1 MSKQIVTTWFFK
13 SSRDDSTLYQ
23 TLAYTD
29 HTLSCDCPGW
39 KFKKKNTGGDRTCKH
54 ARLVEA
60 GLAKEGSGQCVR
72 RVDHRAF
79 ALAVERDPMIYT
91 NNETGRKLDLS
102 E

>member
-1 MSKQIVTTWFFK
+1 MSKSIATTWFFK
-13 SSRDDSTLYQ
+13 SSSDDSKLYQ

-54 ARLVEA
+54 TRLAEA
-60 GLAKEGSGQCVR
+60 GLADGQCVR
-72 RVDHRAF
+72 RVDHRGF
-79 ALAVERDPMIYT
+79 ALTVERDPMIYT